1 MDYTAKVR
9 RISTNENTEG
19 RDFDDAFKKL
29 S

>member
-9 RISTNENTEG
+9 RISTNENNEG
-19 RDFDDAFKKL
+19 RDFDDVFKKL